1 MKGENEGEKKEGKG
15 GKGKGIGRG
24 RGRKRVK
31 WGSISKYNN
40 KKITN
45 LTNKQQC
52 KDFIEKIT
60 KEIQFARTR
69 MVTTIFISKGNYYL
83 QDKRE
88 MTTGRPL

>member
-45 LTNKQQC
+45 LTDKQ
-52 KDFIEKIT
+52 
-60 KEIQFARTR
+60 R
-69 MVTTIFISKGNYYL
+69 
-83 QDKRE
+83 
-88 MTTGRPL
+88 